1 MKLKHIYS
9 RDDIDGLHCGK
20 TTEKMVGNL
29 YFTIIW
35 EKNKI
40 IVLVLTYTLFIT
52 AIYIHVYTQI
62 IRIVHKFASL
72 QKTNHSQK

>member
-1 MKLKHIYS
+1 
-9 RDDIDGLHCGK
+9 
-20 TTEKMVGNL
+20 MVGNL

-52 AIYIHVYTQI
+52 AIYIYTQI